1 MSRLGR
7 TLSLIVTLMTLPAAG
22 AAQPPGPPPLAAGT
36 GILVGQVI
44 DAATGK
50 GVTSAV
56 VTLAGTRRV
65 MTTPDGQ
72 FAFRNLPE
80 GSHSLTAAKSGYIDG
95 AFGMKRPGGT
105 SLPVVLADAER
116 RGGLVI
122 WLWRHG
128 SIAGTIVDE
137 TGEPLVGIQVTALRR
152 SVVGGRR
159 RFAPAGGATT
169 DDRGIYGIGRLAPG
183 DYAVAMAISQVSL
196 PAATVKQYK
205 ESVMSGPNL
214 NRNSLLQAMVQ
225 IGGMPLMRGSLDS
238 RQVGNQVQS
247 LGRGAPTP
255 PPAGGPQ
262 LSLTRASS
270 IRRLPP
276 PSRPRW

>member
-80 GSHSLTAAKSGYIDG
+80 GSHSLTAAK
-95 AFGMKRPGGT
+95 
-105 SLPVVLADAER
+105 V
-116 RGGLVI
+116 
-122 WLWRHG
+122 WLHRWCVRNEA
-128 SIAGTIVDE
+128 AGRDV
-137 TGEPLVGIQVTALRR
+137 
-152 SVVGGRR
+152 
-159 RFAPAGGATT
+159 PAG
-169 DDRGIYGIGRLAPG
+169 
-183 DYAVAMAISQVSL
+183 
-196 PAATVKQYK
+196 
-205 ESVMSGPNL
+205 
-214 NRNSLLQAMVQ
+214 
-225 IGGMPLMRGSLDS
+225 
-238 RQVGNQVQS
+238 
-247 LGRGAPTP
+247 
-255 PPAGGPQ
+255 
-262 LSLTRASS
+262 RA
-270 IRRLPP
+270 R
-276 PSRPRW
+276 